1 VRVIAGTARG
11 CKLEAPE
18 GLFTRPTADRIKETL
33 FNIIAADLP
42 GCVFL
47 DVFSGTGAIA
57 AEALSRGAG
66 EVLLIEN
73 DAAAAKMIARN
84 LAHCSVSERARLI
97 TKDYTEALASLQAAY
112 NNKFDFIFMDP
123 PYHKNFTARA
133 LELVAPLL
141 ADGGKIIAE
150 VGAKEEAPIVP
161 GLTLYREKK
170 FAAATLL
177 FYRKEEI
184 L

>member
-1 VRVIAGTARG
+1 MRVVSGTARG
-11 CKLEAPE
+11 CKLEAPD
-18 GLFTRPTADRIKETL
+18 GLSTRPTADRIRETL

-47 DVFSGTGAIA
+47 DVFSGTGAVAI
-57 AEALSRGAG
+57 EALSRGAD
-66 EVLLIEN
+66 EAVLIDSN
-73 DAAAAKMIARN
+73 PSCAKYITRN

-133 LELVAPLL
+133 LELAAPLL

-150 VGAKEEAPIVP
+150 VGAKEEAPVVP